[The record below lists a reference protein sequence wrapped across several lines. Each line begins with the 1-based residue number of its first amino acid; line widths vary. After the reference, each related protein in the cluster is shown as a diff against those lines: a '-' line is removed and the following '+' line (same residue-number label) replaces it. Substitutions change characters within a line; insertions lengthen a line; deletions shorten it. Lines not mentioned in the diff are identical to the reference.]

1 VGKVI
6 PRKASL
12 GFAVGAVALGA
23 APGVDPS
30 KPLAN
35 VKHERFCWA
44 IVQGHR
50 LGPAYE
56 MAGFT
61 GKSPRLAWELRHKPC
76 IDARITWLLAQR
88 IEADTRAHHRAD
100 QIIIDARLRLIRELE
115 RIAYSDVRDVVQWDR
130 EAELDRDGNVIGF
143 KDTMKVTPSRR
154 LTRCQAAQVKSVT
167 TKSGSLKIEV
177 HDKLG
182 AIAQLAKILG
192 VAPEPQPQT
201 TNNTQVNV
209 GQVNVG
215 KQDNALETMRR
226 IAFAIA
232 LANERLNKD
241 AAARGA
247 SDKPLELAKSE
258 TGGESAKKDGISY
271 QETDI
276 GPQDG
281 RARANSSHAATE
293 ERDGYTDV
301 EGSPTSRNALPNGSD

>member
-88 IEADTRAHHRAD
+88 IEADTRARRRAD
-100 QIIIDARLRLIRELE
+100 QNITDARLRLIRELE

-201 TNNTQVNV
+201 THNTQVNV

-215 KQDNALETMRR
+215 QKDNALETMRR

-232 LANERLNKD
+232 LANERLNKE
-241 AAARGA
+241 AAAGA
-247 SDKPLELAKSE
+247 QQATEKPLELASPQ
-258 TGGESAKKDGISY
+258 TGNGATVKNDGLSY
-271 QETDI
+271 REAEI
-276 GPQDG
+276 GPELGAADASARHATIEG
-281 RARANSSHAATE
+281 RE
-293 ERDGYTDV
+293 GYTSND
-301 EGSPTSRNALPNGSD
+301 SPPDPPK